1 MISLNLQFSLRVSSC
16 DLSSVS
22 AFWFNFKSFVQNV
35 ITKCN
40 IQFRKT
46 WYYPLKTE
54 LSKLL
59 QKLFSV
65 WSKLTLRLFVNV
77 SVIYYWCITRVLW
90 LPGECVN
97 VARMTLRCSYKNA
110 GLVIRRICPHQ
121 ATHCWLCR
129 ASLPAREGDDNLHW
143 IHNVWSVLRRERESF
158 SFCSPSTIVYWERE
172 SFSFQSPT
180 FSNVTHM
187 KTHGMDFQFFSREHH
202 AHNVTHSVKQRTRNT
217 QCLTH
222 MFLLILLYNHDYTIA
237 VVSSSEHDHLHSTF
251 VVKVTWFSFFF
262 CETEVSPQSS

>member
-143 IHNVWSVLRRERESF
+143 IHNVWSVLRRERERAFHSAHLLL
-158 SFCSPSTIVYWERE
+158 SCTERE
-172 SFSFQSPT
+172 RAFHSNLRHSPT
-180 FSNVTHM
+180 SHTWKLMEWIFNSFPENTTHTMSHTASNN
-187 KTHGMDFQFFSREHH
+187 
-202 AHNVTHSVKQRTRNT
+202 AHETPSVSHI
-217 QCLTH
+217 C
-222 MFLLILLYNHDYTIA
+222 F
-237 VVSSSEHDHLHSTF
+237 
-251 VVKVTWFSFFF
+251 
-262 CETEVSPQSS
+262 

>member
-1 MISLNLQFSLRVSSC
+1 MISLKLQFSLRVSSC

-65 WSKLTLRLFVNV
+65 WSKSTLRLFVNV

-90 LPGECVN
+90 LPGECV
-97 VARMTLRCSYKNA
+97 ARMTLRCSYKNA
-110 GLVIRRICPHQ
+110 GLAIRRICPHQ

-143 IHNVWSVLRRERESF
+143 IHNVWSVLRRERERAFHSAHLLLA
-158 SFCSPSTIVYWERE
+158 CTERE
-172 SFSFQSPT
+172 KERAFHSNLRHSPT
-180 FSNVTHM
+180 SHTWKLMERNSNSFPENT
-187 KTHGMDFQFFSREHH
+187 
-202 AHNVTHSVKQRTRNT
+202 T
-217 QCLTH
+217 QCRTQRQTTH
-222 MFLLILLYNHDYTIA
+222 TKHP
-237 VVSSSEHDHLHSTF
+237 VSLSHTYVSTNSF
-251 VVKVTWFSFFF
+251 V
-262 CETEVSPQSS
+262 